1 MSIFDFIKKGPSAQT
16 GANSA
21 GSAVA
26 GAESAEILAN
36 LVLNTIDSGVVIVL
50 PTGVIEYINPAAVSL
65 LGGQMAQ
72 NFLGAKLEDI
82 LKLENGQGVA
92 IPAQNNLVFYAVNN
106 GQNYTTREYFL
117 VNLQGQKKPVAFKII
132 TAHSPKNERI
142 VTFYDI
148 TSELEAESE
157 QTEFISTA
165 SHEMRTPVAS
175 IEGYLG
181 LALNPKTATID
192 ERAKKYLE
200 EAHKSSQHL
209 GKLFRD
215 LLDVTKLDDKRIKA
229 HLLPI
234 EVTSTVRSIAEG
246 QIPKM
251 SEKNIHF
258 TFGSSSSANIN
269 GGRVIN
275 QEVFAAVDVDF
286 LREIINNL
294 IENAI
299 KYTNNGGGIWV
310 NVRGDGDRVLINVT
324 DTGIGISP
332 EDSKHV
338 FQKFYR
344 ADNSETR
351 TIGGT
356 GLGLY
361 IVKERVEAMS
371 GSTWVESTFGEG
383 STFYVAFPR
392 LTYEEYLRRKQIEAN
407 TQAMTPQNSATST
420 PAVSA
425 SNENQ
430 IPANE
435 NQNPAPMQYST
446 ETTTPGQVAA
456 PAVAPAAAPVS
467 TTTNTPIQTEAP
479 MQAPT
484 ETTIPTQEPA
494 TTPTMMNAPIQ
505 TPAPAQTPTVS
516 TAPVQA
522 PAPAPTEPVMPAPT
536 EPTASSA
543 PAAPTE
549 TATSSTPVAP
559 MTPATPVM
567 PATSTTQSNPFL
579 QNSTTPTQNTPAS
592 PTTPNTQN
600 IPTAPIN
607 PAPTPA
613 ATANPVS
620 APITPANP
628 APTPATPTNLTM
640 PTPPITPTNPNILNK

>member
-1 MSIFDFIKKGPSAQT
+1 MSIFDFIKKGPGAQT
-16 GANSA
+16 SVNST
-21 GSAVA
+21 GGAVA

-36 LVLNTIDSGVVIVL
+36 LVLNTIDSGVIIVL

-117 VNLQGQKKPVAFKII
+117 INLQGQKKPVAFKII

-229 HLLPI
+229 HLTPI

-258 TFGSSSSANIN
+258 TFGSSSSANMN

-420 PAVSA
+420 PAVSTP
-425 SNENQ
+425 NENQ
-430 IPANE
+430 T
-435 NQNPAPMQYST
+435 PAPIQFPT
-446 ETTTPGQVAA
+446 ETTTPTPVAA
-456 PAVAPAAAPVS
+456 PV
-467 TTTNTPIQTEAP
+467 
-479 MQAPT
+479 
-484 ETTIPTQEPA
+484 
-494 TTPTMMNAPIQ
+494 Q
-505 TPAPAQTPTVS
+505 TPAPAPSEAITPAQAEVSTPTIANTPVQTQAPMQRPTTS
-516 TAPVQA
+516 TMPVQTSAPAPTPTASATPVQA
-522 PAPAPTEPVMPAPT
+522 TAPAPTES
-536 EPTASSA
+536 TASSA
-543 PAAPTE
+543 PAAP
-549 TATSSTPVAP
+549 
-559 MTPATPVM
+559 MTPAAPVM
-567 PATSTTQSNPFL
+567 STIQSNSFL
-579 QNSTTPTQNTPAS
+579 QNSATPAQNTPAS

-600 IPTAPIN
+600 ILTAPIN

-628 APTPATPTNLTM
+628 APTPAAPTNLTM

>member
-1 MSIFDFIKKGPSAQT
+1 MSIFDFIKKGPSAQA

-21 GSAVA
+21 GGAVA
-26 GAESAEILAN
+26 GAESTEILAN
-36 LVLNTIDSGVVIVL
+36 LVLNTIDSGVIIVL

-82 LKLENGQGVA
+82 LKLENGQGVS

-106 GQNYTTREYFL
+106 GQNYATREYFL

-258 TFGSSSSANIN
+258 TFGSSSSANMN

-407 TQAMTPQNSATST
+407 TQAMTPQNSVASN

-425 SNENQ
+425 SSENQ
-430 IPANE
+430 T
-435 NQNPAPMQYST
+435 PAPMQFPT
-446 ETTTPGQVAA
+446 ETTTPGQV
-456 PAVAPAAAPVS
+456 VAPVS
-467 TTTNTPIQTEAP
+467 TTMNTPIQTEAP
-479 MQAPT
+479 VQAPT
-484 ETTIPTQEPA
+484 VSTIPTQEPA
-494 TTPTMMNAPIQ
+494 PVTTEA
-505 TPAPAQTPTVS
+505 
-516 TAPVQA
+516 TAPSV
-522 PAPAPTEPVMPAPT
+522 PVAPTEPAALSAPT
-536 EPTASSA
+536 
-543 PAAPTE
+543 
-549 TATSSTPVAP
+549 AP
-559 MTPATPVM
+559 MAPATPVM

-592 PTTPNTQN
+592 STAPNTQN

-607 PAPTPA
+607 PVPTS
-613 ATANPVS
+613 ATPVNPVS
-620 APITPANP
+620 TPITPANP
-628 APTPATPTNLTM
+628 AQTPAAPISPSM

>member
-1 MSIFDFIKKGPSAQT
+1 MSIFDFIKKGPSAQA

-21 GSAVA
+21 GGAVA

-36 LVLNTIDSGVVIVL
+36 LVLNTIDSGVIIVL

-117 VNLQGQKKPVAFKII
+117 VNLQGQKKPVAFKVI

-229 HLLPI
+229 HLTPI

-258 TFGSSSSANIN
+258 TFGSSSSANMN

-407 TQAMTPQNSATST
+407 TQAMTPQNSVASN

-430 IPANE
+430 P
-435 NQNPAPMQYST
+435 PAPMQFST
-446 ETTTPGQVAA
+446 EVTTPISAA
-456 PAVAPAAAPVS
+456 TPVS
-467 TTTNTPIQTEAP
+467 TTMNTPIQTKTP
-479 MQAPT
+479 MQAQT
-484 ETTIPTQEPA
+484 ASTTSI
-494 TTPTMMNAPIQ
+494 
-505 TPAPAQTPTVS
+505 
-516 TAPVQA
+516 QA
-522 PAPAPTEPVMPAPT
+522 PAPATAEPAASATPTVQTEPAAPSAPTAPITPAAPVMPA
-536 EPTASSA
+536 
-543 PAAPTE
+543 
-549 TATSSTPVAP
+549 
-559 MTPATPVM
+559 M
-567 PATSTTQSNPFL
+567 QFNPFL
-579 QNSTTPTQNTPAS
+579 QNSATPTQNAPAS
-592 PTTPNTQN
+592 PTVPNTQS

-607 PAPTPA
+607 PDSTPA
-613 ATANPVS
+613 ATVNPVS
-620 APITPANP
+620 TPITPVNP
-628 APTPATPTNLTM
+628 APTQAAPINPSM

>member
-1 MSIFDFIKKGPSAQT
+1 MSIFDFIKKGPGAQA

-21 GSAVA
+21 GGAVA

-36 LVLNTIDSGVVIVL
+36 LVLNTIDSGVIIVL
-50 PTGVIEYINPAAVSL
+50 STGVIEYINPAAVSL
-65 LGGQMAQ
+65 LGGQMSQ

-258 TFGSSSSANIN
+258 TFGSSSSANMN

-407 TQAMTPQNSATST
+407 TQAMTPQNSVASNS
-420 PAVSA
+420 AVSA

-430 IPANE
+430 TPAS
-435 NQNPAPMQYST
+435 MQFPT
-446 ETTTPGQVAA
+446 ETTTPI
-456 PAVAPAAAPVS
+456 PAAAPVS
-467 TTTNTPIQTEAP
+467 TTMNTPIQTETP
-479 MQAPT
+479 MQAQT
-484 ETTIPTQEPA
+484 ASA
-494 TTPTMMNAPIQ
+494 TSVQAAA
-505 TPAPAQTPTVS
+505 PAPAQSS
-516 TAPVQA
+516 TTSSSPIQAAAPAPAQSSTTSSSPIQA
-522 PAPAPTEPVMPAPT
+522 PAPAPTESTASSTPAAPT
-536 EPTASSA
+536 EPTTSSA
-543 PAAPTE
+543 
-549 TATSSTPVAP
+549 PVAP
-559 MTPATPVM
+559 MTPASPVM
-567 PATSTTQSNPFL
+567 STIQSNPFL
-579 QNSTTPTQNTPAS
+579 QNSATPAQNTPAS

-607 PAPTPA
+607 PVPTS
-613 ATANPVS
+613 ATPVNPVS
-620 APITPANP
+620 TPITPANP
-628 APTPATPTNLTM
+628 AQTPAAPISPSM

>member
-1 MSIFDFIKKGPSAQT
+1 
-16 GANSA
+16 
-21 GSAVA
+21 
-26 GAESAEILAN
+26 
-36 LVLNTIDSGVVIVL
+36 
-50 PTGVIEYINPAAVSL
+50 
-65 LGGQMAQ
+65 
-72 NFLGAKLEDI
+72 
-82 LKLENGQGVA
+82 
-92 IPAQNNLVFYAVNN
+92 
-106 GQNYTTREYFL
+106 
-117 VNLQGQKKPVAFKII
+117 
-132 TAHSPKNERI
+132 
-142 VTFYDI
+142 
-148 TSELEAESE
+148 
-157 QTEFISTA
+157 
-165 SHEMRTPVAS
+165 MRTPVAS

-200 EAHKSSQHL
+200 EAKKSSQHL

-229 HLLPI
+229 HLTPI

-258 TFGSSSSANIN
+258 TFGSSSSANMN

-392 LTYEEYLRRKQIEAN
+392 LTYEEYLRRKQIETN
-407 TQAMTPQNSATST
+407 TQAMTPQNSA
-420 PAVSA
+420 A
-425 SNENQ
+425 SVPKDSSPNENQ
-430 IPANE
+430 TPANE
-435 NQNPAPMQYST
+435 NQNPASMQFPT
-446 ETTTPGQVAA
+446 ETTTPV
-456 PAVAPAAAPVS
+456 PAAASV
-467 TTTNTPIQTEAP
+467 
-479 MQAPT
+479 
-484 ETTIPTQEPA
+484 
-494 TTPTMMNAPIQ
+494 Q
-505 TPAPAQTPTVS
+505 TPAPAPSLVRTKLRHQCSFQLRRPR
-516 TAPVQA
+516 
-522 PAPAPTEPVMPAPT
+522 
-536 EPTASSA
+536 
-543 PAAPTE
+543 
-549 TATSSTPVAP
+549 
-559 MTPATPVM
+559 
-567 PATSTTQSNPFL
+567 QS
-579 QNSTTPTQNTPAS
+579 QQ
-592 PTTPNTQN
+592 QRQYRQQ
-600 IPTAPIN
+600 
-607 PAPTPA
+607 
-613 ATANPVS
+613 
-620 APITPANP
+620 
-628 APTPATPTNLTM
+628 
-640 PTPPITPTNPNILNK
+640 

>member
-1 MSIFDFIKKGPSAQT
+1 MSIFDFIKKGPGAQT
-16 GANSA
+16 GINSA
-21 GSAVA
+21 GGAVA

-36 LVLNTIDSGVVIVL
+36 LVLNTIDSGVIIVL
-50 PTGVIEYINPAAVSL
+50 STGVIEYINPAAVSL
-65 LGGQMAQ
+65 LGGQMSQ

-229 HLLPI
+229 HLTPI

-258 TFGSSSSANIN
+258 TFGSSSSANMN

-383 STFYVAFPR
+383 STFYVVFPR

-407 TQAMTPQNSATST
+407 TQAMTPQNSAASTSAVST
-420 PAVSA
+420 P
-425 SNENQ
+425 NENQ
-430 IPANE
+430 T
-435 NQNPAPMQYST
+435 PAPMQFPT
-446 ETTTPGQVAA
+446 EMNTP
-456 PAVAPAAAPVS
+456 APAAVPV
-467 TTTNTPIQTEAP
+467 
-479 MQAPT
+479 
-484 ETTIPTQEPA
+484 
-494 TTPTMMNAPIQ
+494 Q
-505 TPAPAQTPTVS
+505 TPAPAPSEAITPAQAEVSTPTIANTPVQTQAPMQRPEASATPIQTPV
-516 TAPVQA
+516 
-522 PAPAPTEPVMPAPT
+522 PAPT
-536 EPTASSA
+536 EPTASSTPVDPMT
-543 PAAPTE
+543 PAAPVMSANPVISNVSTIP
-549 TATSSTPVAP
+549 STPTTQTTSP
-559 MTPATPVM
+559 TPATPVTPTTSPT
-567 PATSTTQSNPFL
+567 PATPAAPVMQTNPFL
-579 QNSTTPTQNTPAS
+579 QNTTPTSQNTPA
-592 PTTPNTQN
+592 TPNN
-600 IPTAPIN
+600 
-607 PAPTPA
+607 
-613 ATANPVS
+613 AN
-620 APITPANP
+620 
-628 APTPATPTNLTM
+628 M

>member
-16 GANSA
+16 GINSA
-21 GSAVA
+21 GGVVA

-36 LVLNTIDSGVVIVL
+36 LVLNTIDSGVIIVL

-132 TAHSPKNERI
+132 TAHSPKNERV

-229 HLLPI
+229 HLTPI

-258 TFGSSSSANIN
+258 TFGSSSSANMN

-407 TQAMTPQNSATST
+407 TQAMTPQNSASSV
-420 PAVSA
+420 PKDS
-425 SNENQ
+425 SPNENQ
-430 IPANE
+430 TPANK

-446 ETTTPGQVAA
+446 ETTAPTPV
-456 PAVAPAAAPVS
+456 AAPVS
-467 TTTNTPIQTEAP
+467 TTMNTPVQTEAP
-479 MQAPT
+479 MQAQT
-484 ETTIPTQEPA
+484 A
-494 TTPTMMNAPIQ
+494 SAMPI
-505 TPAPAQTPTVS
+505 
-516 TAPVQA
+516 QA
-522 PAPAPTEPVMPAPT
+522 PAPVTTEATAPSVPVAPTEPAALSAPT
-536 EPTASSA
+536 
-543 PAAPTE
+543 
-549 TATSSTPVAP
+549 AP
-559 MTPATPVM
+559 MAPATPVM

-592 PTTPNTQN
+592 STAPNTQN

-607 PAPTPA
+607 PVPTS
-613 ATANPVS
+613 ATPVNPVS
-620 APITPANP
+620 TPITPANP
-628 APTPATPTNLTM
+628 AQTPAAPISPSM

>member
-21 GSAVA
+21 GGAVA

-36 LVLNTIDSGVVIVL
+36 LVLNTIDSGVIIVL
-50 PTGVIEYINPAAVSL
+50 STGVIEYINPAAVSL

-82 LKLENGQGVA
+82 LKLENGQGVV

-229 HLLPI
+229 HLTPI

-258 TFGSSSSANIN
+258 TFGSSSSANMN

-275 QEVFAAVDVDF
+275 QEVFAAIDVDF

-407 TQAMTPQNSATST
+407 TQAMTPQNSVASN

-425 SNENQ
+425 SSENQ
-430 IPANE
+430 TSVP
-435 NQNPAPMQYST
+435 T
-446 ETTTPGQVAA
+446 DF
-456 PAVAPAAAPVS
+456 AVQTQPQTMPTAAPV
-467 TTTNTPIQTEAP
+467 
-479 MQAPT
+479 
-484 ETTIPTQEPA
+484 
-494 TTPTMMNAPIQ
+494 Q
-505 TPAPAQTPTVS
+505 TPAPAPSEAITPAQAEVPTPIIANTPVQTQAPMQPPEASATPIQTPTAS
-516 TAPVQA
+516 ATPTQT
-522 PAPAPTEPVMPAPT
+522 PAPAPTAPAT
-536 EPTASSA
+536 SSA
-543 PAAPTE
+543 P
-549 TATSSTPVAP
+549 VAP
-559 MTPATPVM
+559 ITPATSAM
-567 PATSTTQSNPFL
+567 QSNPFL
-579 QNSTTPTQNTPAS
+579 QNSATPAQNTPTIPA
-592 PTTPNTQN
+592 TPNTQAM
-600 IPTAPIN
+600 PTAPAN
-607 PAPTPA
+607 PAPNQA
-613 ATANPVS
+613 ATINPVS
-620 APITPANP
+620 TPITPANP
-628 APTPATPTNLTM
+628 TLTSASPINQAM

>member
-1 MSIFDFIKKGPSAQT
+1 MSIFDFIKKGPAAQT

-21 GSAVA
+21 GGAVA

-36 LVLNTIDSGVVIVL
+36 LVLNTIDSGVIIVL

-65 LGGQMAQ
+65 LGGQVAQ

-106 GQNYTTREYFL
+106 GQNYTTRGYFL

-157 QTEFISTA
+157 QAEFISTA

-200 EAHKSSQHL
+200 EAKKSSQHL

-229 HLLPI
+229 HLTPI

-251 SEKNIHF
+251 SEKDIHF
-258 TFGSSSSANIN
+258 TFGSSSSANMN

-407 TQAMTPQNSATST
+407 TQAMTPQNTVASVPNNST
-420 PAVSA
+420 P
-425 SNENQ
+425 NENQ
-430 IPANE
+430 A
-435 NQNPAPMQYST
+435 PAPMQFPT
-446 ETTTPGQVAA
+446 NTTTPSQV
-456 PAVAPAAAPVS
+456 AAPVS
-467 TTTNTPIQTEAP
+467 TTMNMPVQAEAP

-484 ETTIPTQEPA
+484 VS
-494 TTPTMMNAPIQ
+494 TTPIQ
-505 TPAPAQTPTVS
+505 ASAPAPAQTPTVS
-516 TAPVQA
+516 ATPTQM
-522 PAPAPTEPVMPAPT
+522 PAPTPTESVISAPT
-536 EPTASSA
+536 EPTALSTPMVPATPVAPVMPSA
-543 PAAPTE
+543 PAAQTN
-549 TATSSTPVAP
+549 PV
-559 MTPATPVM
+559 
-567 PATSTTQSNPFL
+567 L
-579 QNSTTPTQNTPAS
+579 QNSATSAQNTPIIPTAPNVQAMPTTPANSAPTQATPANPVLTPAS
-592 PTTPNTQN
+592 P
-600 IPTAPIN
+600 IN
-607 PAPTPA
+607 R
-613 ATANPVS
+613 
-620 APITPANP
+620 
-628 APTPATPTNLTM
+628 TM

>member
-258 TFGSSSSANIN
+258 TFGSSSSANMN

-420 PAVSA
+420 PAVSTP
-425 SNENQ
+425 NENQ
-430 IPANE
+430 T
-435 NQNPAPMQYST
+435 PAPIQFPT
-446 ETTTPGQVAA
+446 ETTAPTPVAT
-456 PAVAPAAAPVS
+456 PVS
-467 TTTNTPIQTEAP
+467 TTTNTPIQTEASMQTP
-479 MQAPT
+479 TASTAPVQAPA
-484 ETTIPTQEPA
+484 Q
-494 TTPTMMNAPIQ
+494 TPTMTNAPIQ
-505 TPAPAQTPTVS
+505 TPAPAQTPTAS
-516 TAPVQA
+516 TMPVQT
-522 PAPAPTEPVMPAPT
+522 PAPAPT
-536 EPTASSA
+536 EPTASST
-543 PAAPTE
+543 PAAPI
-549 TATSSTPVAP
+549 
-559 MTPATPVM
+559 TPAASAM
-567 PATSTTQSNPFL
+567 QSNPFL
-579 QNSTTPTQNTPAS
+579 QNSATPAQNTPAS
-592 PTTPNTQN
+592 STIPNAQS

-607 PAPTPA
+607 PNPTPA
-613 ATANPVS
+613 ATVNPVS
-620 APITPANP
+620 TPITPANP
-628 APTPATPTNLTM
+628 TPTPATPINPTM

>member
-1 MSIFDFIKKGPSAQT
+1 MSIFDFIKKGPDAQAGVNNT
-16 GANSA
+16 G
-21 GSAVA
+21 GAVS

-36 LVLNTIDSGVVIVL
+36 LVLNTTDSGVIIVL

-106 GQNYTTREYFL
+106 GQNYTTRGYFL
-117 VNLQGQKKPVAFKII
+117 VNLQGQKKPVAFKVI
-132 TAHSPKNERI
+132 TAHTPKNERI

-200 EAHKSSQHL
+200 EAKKSSQHL

-229 HLLPI
+229 HLTPI

-251 SEKNIHF
+251 SEKDIHF
-258 TFGSSSSANIN
+258 TFGSSSSANMN

-407 TQAMTPQNSATST
+407 TQAMTPQNS
-420 PAVSA
+420 VA
-425 SNENQ
+425 SVPNDSSPNKNQ
-430 IPANE
+430 TPANE
-435 NQNPAPMQYST
+435 NQNPASMQFPT
-446 ETTTPGQVAA
+446 ETTTPTPV
-456 PAVAPAAAPVS
+456 AAPVS
-467 TTTNTPIQTEAP
+467 ATMNTPMQTEAP

-484 ETTIPTQEPA
+484 A
-494 TTPTMMNAPIQ
+494 STTPT
-505 TPAPAQTPTVS
+505 
-516 TAPVQA
+516 QA
-522 PAPAPTEPVMPAPT
+522 PAPAPSATNAPT
-536 EPTASSA
+536 APATQANPVVQANPFIQNPVSPAQTVTASAQNPVTPTQGVTS
-543 PAAPTE
+543 PAHDMASP
-549 TATSSTPVAP
+549 AQN
-559 MTPATPVM
+559 TPATP
-567 PATSTTQSNPFL
+567 
-579 QNSTTPTQNTPAS
+579 
-592 PTTPNTQN
+592 
-600 IPTAPIN
+600 IN
-607 PAPTPA
+607 PS
-613 ATANPVS
+613 PVS
-620 APITPANP
+620 APTINSA
-628 APTPATPTNLTM
+628 M

>member
-16 GANSA
+16 GTNST
-21 GSAVA
+21 GGAVA

-36 LVLNTIDSGVVIVL
+36 LVLNTIDSGVIIVL

-82 LKLENGQGVA
+82 LKLENGQGVV

-229 HLLPI
+229 HLTPI

-258 TFGSSSSANIN
+258 TFGSSSSANMN

-407 TQAMTPQNSATST
+407 TQAMTPQNSVASAPSNST
-420 PAVSA
+420 PSVSEP
-425 SNENQ
+425 SENQ
-430 IPANE
+430 A
-435 NQNPAPMQYST
+435 PAPMQFST
-446 ETTTPGQVAA
+446 ETTTPI
-456 PAVAPAAAPVS
+456 PAVAPVS
-467 TTTNTPIQTEAP
+467 TTMNTPIQTEAP
-479 MQAPT
+479 VQAPT
-484 ETTIPTQEPA
+484 VSTIPTQEPA
-494 TTPTMMNAPIQ
+494 TTPTMTNAPIQ

-516 TAPVQA
+516 TALVQT
-522 PAPAPTEPVMPAPT
+522 PAPAINLETA
-536 EPTASSA
+536 ASSA

-559 MTPATPVM
+559 MTPAAPIM
-567 PATSTTQSNPFL
+567 STIQSNSFL
-579 QNSTTPTQNTPAS
+579 QNSATPAQNTPAS

-628 APTPATPTNLTM
+628 APTPAAPTNLTM

>member
-16 GANSA
+16 GTNST
-21 GSAVA
+21 GGAVA

-36 LVLNTIDSGVVIVL
+36 LVLNTIDSGVIIVL

-82 LKLENGQGVA
+82 LKLENGQGVV

-229 HLLPI
+229 YLTPI

-251 SEKNIHF
+251 SEKDIHF
-258 TFGSSSSANIN
+258 TFGSSSSANMN

-392 LTYEEYLRRKQIEAN
+392 LTYEEYLRRKQIEVN
-407 TQAMTPQNSATST
+407 TQAMTPQNTTDST
-420 PAVSA
+420 PNTSNPGI
-425 SNENQ
+425 SEPNENQ
-430 IPANE
+430 T
-435 NQNPAPMQYST
+435 PAPMQFST
-446 ETTTPGQVAA
+446 ETTTPNQV
-456 PAVAPAAAPVS
+456 AAPVS
-467 TTTNTPIQTEAP
+467 TTMNMPVQAEAP

-484 ETTIPTQEPA
+484 VSAMPTQA
-494 TTPTMMNAPIQ
+494 
-505 TPAPAQTPTVS
+505 PAPTQTPTVS
-516 TAPVQA
+516 ATPTQM
-522 PAPAPTEPVMPAPT
+522 PAPTPTESTISAPT
-536 EPTASSA
+536 EPTASSTPAAPMA
-543 PAAPTE
+543 PAAP
-549 TATSSTPVAP
+549 VI
-559 MTPATPVM
+559 
-567 PATSTTQSNPFL
+567 QSNPFL
-579 QNSTTPTQNTPAS
+579 QNSATPAQNTPAS
-592 PTTPNTQN
+592 PTTPNAQSVAT
-600 IPTAPIN
+600 TLAN
-607 PAPTPA
+607 PAPTQA
-613 ATANPVS
+613 ATINPVS
-620 APITPANP
+620 NPITPANP
-628 APTPATPTNLTM
+628 NPTSATPINPAM
-640 PTPPITPTNPNILNK
+640 PNPPIMPTNPNILNK

>member
-1 MSIFDFIKKGPSAQT
+1 MSIFDFIKKGPGAQT

-21 GSAVA
+21 GGAVA

-36 LVLNTIDSGVVIVL
+36 LVLNTIDSGVIIVL

-65 LGGQMAQ
+65 LGGQVAQ

-200 EAHKSSQHL
+200 EAKKSSQHL

-229 HLLPI
+229 HLTPI
-234 EVTSTVRSIAEG
+234 EITSTVRSIAEG

-258 TFGSSSSANIN
+258 TFGSSSSANMN

-407 TQAMTPQNSATST
+407 TQAMTPQNTVA
-420 PAVSA
+420 SA
-425 SNENQ
+425 SSVSIPNENQ
-430 IPANE
+430 A
-435 NQNPAPMQYST
+435 PAPMQFST
-446 ETTTPGQVAA
+446 ETTTPNQV
-456 PAVAPAAAPVS
+456 AAAPVS
-467 TTTNTPIQTEAP
+467 TTMNMPVQAEAP

-484 ETTIPTQEPA
+484 VSTTPVQTPTPAPIEPTALSTPAVPA
-494 TTPTMMNAPIQ
+494 TPVAPVM
-505 TPAPAQTPTVS
+505 PSAPAQTPTAS
-516 TAPVQA
+516 SAPTQA
-522 PAPAPTEPVMPAPT
+522 PAPAPSATNAPT
-536 EPTASSA
+536 APATQANPVVQANPFIQNPVSPAQTVTASAQNPVTPTQGVTS
-543 PAAPTE
+543 PAHDMASP
-549 TATSSTPVAP
+549 AQN
-559 MTPATPVM
+559 TPATP
-567 PATSTTQSNPFL
+567 
-579 QNSTTPTQNTPAS
+579 
-592 PTTPNTQN
+592 
-600 IPTAPIN
+600 IN
-607 PAPTPA
+607 PS
-613 ATANPVS
+613 PVS
-620 APITPANP
+620 APTINSA
-628 APTPATPTNLTM
+628 M

>member
-16 GANSA
+16 GINSA
-21 GSAVA
+21 GGAVA

-36 LVLNTIDSGVVIVL
+36 LVLNTIDSGVIIVL
-50 PTGVIEYINPAAVSL
+50 STGVIEYINPAAVSL

-117 VNLQGQKKPVAFKII
+117 VNLQGQKKPVAFKVI

-229 HLLPI
+229 HLTPI

-258 TFGSSSSANIN
+258 TFGSSSSANMN

-407 TQAMTPQNSATST
+407 TQAMTPQNSVASAPSNST
-420 PAVSA
+420 PSVSEP
-425 SNENQ
+425 SENQ
-430 IPANE
+430 A
-435 NQNPAPMQYST
+435 PAPMQFST
-446 ETTTPGQVAA
+446 ETTTPI
-456 PAVAPAAAPVS
+456 PAVAPVS
-467 TTTNTPIQTEAP
+467 TTMNTPIQTEAP
-479 MQAPT
+479 VQAPT
-484 ETTIPTQEPA
+484 VSA
-494 TTPTMMNAPIQ
+494 TSVQAAA
-505 TPAPAQTPTVS
+505 PAPAQSS
-516 TAPVQA
+516 TTSSSPIQA
-522 PAPAPTEPVMPAPT
+522 PAPAPTES
-536 EPTASSA
+536 TASST

-559 MTPATPVM
+559 MTPAAPIM
-567 PATSTTQSNPFL
+567 STIQSNSFL
-579 QNSTTPTQNTPAS
+579 QNSATPAQNTPAS

-628 APTPATPTNLTM
+628 APTPAAPTNLTM

>member
-1 MSIFDFIKKGPSAQT
+1 M

-21 GSAVA
+21 GGAVA

-36 LVLNTIDSGVVIVL
+36 LVLNTIDSGVIIVL

-65 LGGQMAQ
+65 LGGQIAQ

-117 VNLQGQKKPVAFKII
+117 VNLQGQKKPVAFKVI

-258 TFGSSSSANIN
+258 TFGSSSSANMN

-275 QEVFAAVDVDF
+275 QEVFAAIDVDF

-407 TQAMTPQNSATST
+407 TQAMTPQNSVAST
-420 PAVSA
+420 PNISTPSVSEP
-425 SNENQ
+425 SENQ
-430 IPANE
+430 A
-435 NQNPAPMQYST
+435 PAPMQFPT
-446 ETTTPGQVAA
+446 ETTTPA
-456 PAVAPAAAPVS
+456 PAVAPVS
-467 TTTNTPIQTEAP
+467 TTMNTPIQTEAP
-479 MQAPT
+479 VQAPT
-484 ETTIPTQEPA
+484 VSTIPTQEPA
-494 TTPTMMNAPIQ
+494 TTPTMTNAPIQ

-516 TAPVQA
+516 TALVQT
-522 PAPAPTEPVMPAPT
+522 PAPAQTPTVSTAPVQTPAPAPT

-543 PAAPTE
+543 P
-549 TATSSTPVAP
+549 VAP
-559 MTPATPVM
+559 MTPASPVM
-567 PATSTTQSNPFL
+567 STIQSNPFL
-579 QNSTTPTQNTPAS
+579 QNSATPAQNTPAS

-628 APTPATPTNLTM
+628 APTPAAPTNLTM
-640 PTPPITPTNPNILNK
+640 PNPPITPTNPNILNK

>member
-1 MSIFDFIKKGPSAQT
+1 MSIFDFIKKGPGAQA
-16 GANSA
+16 GVNSA
-21 GSAVA
+21 GGAVS

-36 LVLNTIDSGVVIVL
+36 LVLNTTDSGVIIVL

-106 GQNYTTREYFL
+106 GQNYTTRGYFL

-157 QTEFISTA
+157 QAEFISTA

-200 EAHKSSQHL
+200 EAKKSSQHL

-229 HLLPI
+229 HLTPI

-251 SEKNIHF
+251 SEKDIHF
-258 TFGSSSSANIN
+258 TFGSSSSANMN

-407 TQAMTPQNSATST
+407 TQAMTPQNTVAST
-420 PAVSA
+420 PNISTPSVSEP
-425 SNENQ
+425 SENQ
-430 IPANE
+430 A
-435 NQNPAPMQYST
+435 PAPMQSPT
-446 ETTTPGQVAA
+446 EMTTPI
-456 PAVAPAAAPVS
+456 PAVAPVS
-467 TTTNTPIQTEAP
+467 TTMNMPVQAEAP

-484 ETTIPTQEPA
+484 VSATPTQA
-494 TTPTMMNAPIQ
+494 
-505 TPAPAQTPTVS
+505 PAPTQTPTVS
-516 TAPVQA
+516 ATPTQM
-522 PAPAPTEPVMPAPT
+522 PAPTPTESTISAPT
-536 EPTASSA
+536 EPTASSTPAAPMA
-543 PAAPTE
+543 PAAPVVS
-549 TATSSTPVAP
+549 A
-559 MTPATPVM
+559 M
-567 PATSTTQSNPFL
+567 PTTQTNPFL
-579 QNSTTPTQNTPAS
+579 QNSATPAQNTPAS
-592 PTTPNTQN
+592 PTTPNAQSVAT
-600 IPTAPIN
+600 TLAN
-607 PAPTPA
+607 PAPTQA
-613 ATANPVS
+613 ATVNPVS
-620 APITPANP
+620 NPITPANP
-628 APTPATPTNLTM
+628 NPTSATPINPAM

>member
-1 MSIFDFIKKGPSAQT
+1 MSIFDFIKKGPSAQA

-21 GSAVA
+21 GGAVA

-36 LVLNTIDSGVVIVL
+36 LVLNTIDSGVIIVL

-117 VNLQGQKKPVAFKII
+117 VNLQGQKKPVAFKVI

-229 HLLPI
+229 HLTPI

-258 TFGSSSSANIN
+258 TFGSSSSANMN

-361 IVKERVEAMS
+361 IVKERAEAMS

-407 TQAMTPQNSATST
+407 TQAMTPQNSTASTSAVST
-420 PAVSA
+420 P
-425 SNENQ
+425 NENQ
-430 IPANE
+430 TPT
-435 NQNPAPMQYST
+435 PMQFPT
-446 ETTTPGQVAA
+446 EMTTPSQAA
-456 PAVAPAAAPVS
+456 VPVS
-467 TTTNTPIQTEAP
+467 TTMNTPVQTEAP
-479 MQAPT
+479 MQAQT
-484 ETTIPTQEPA
+484 A
-494 TTPTMMNAPIQ
+494 SAMPIQ
-505 TPAPAQTPTVS
+505 VPAPVTTEA
-516 TAPVQA
+516 TAPSV
-522 PAPAPTEPVMPAPT
+522 PVAPTEPAALSAPT
-536 EPTASSA
+536 
-543 PAAPTE
+543 
-549 TATSSTPVAP
+549 AP
-559 MTPATPVM
+559 MAPATPVM

-592 PTTPNTQN
+592 STAPNTQN

-607 PAPTPA
+607 PVPTS
-613 ATANPVS
+613 ATPVNPVS
-620 APITPANP
+620 TPITPANP
-628 APTPATPTNLTM
+628 APTPAAPISPSM

>member
-1 MSIFDFIKKGPSAQT
+1 MSIFDFIKKGPGAQA
-16 GANSA
+16 GVNSA
-21 GSAVA
+21 GGAVA
-26 GAESAEILAN
+26 GAEGAEILAN
-36 LVLNTIDSGVVIVL
+36 LVLNTTDSGVIIVL

-106 GQNYTTREYFL
+106 GQNYTTRGYFL
-117 VNLQGQKKPVAFKII
+117 VNLQGQKKPVAFKVI

-157 QTEFISTA
+157 QAEFISTA

-200 EAHKSSQHL
+200 EAKKSSQHL

-229 HLLPI
+229 HLTPI

-251 SEKNIHF
+251 SEKDIHF
-258 TFGSSSSANIN
+258 TFGSSSSANMN

-407 TQAMTPQNSATST
+407 TQAMTPQNSVAST
-420 PAVSA
+420 PNISTPSVSEP
-425 SNENQ
+425 SKNQ
-430 IPANE
+430 A
-435 NQNPAPMQYST
+435 PAPMQSPT
-446 ETTTPGQVAA
+446 EMTTPI
-456 PAVAPAAAPVS
+456 PAVAPVS
-467 TTTNTPIQTEAP
+467 TTMNMPVQAEAP

-484 ETTIPTQEPA
+484 VSATPTQAPA
-494 TTPTMMNAPIQ
+494 PTQTPTVSATPTQMPAPTPTTANEPVQTQTPIQ
-505 TPAPAQTPTVS
+505 TPANTPT
-516 TAPVQA
+516 T
-522 PAPAPTEPVMPAPT
+522 PTT
-536 EPTASSA
+536 RT
-543 PAAPTE
+543 
-549 TATSSTPVAP
+549 
-559 MTPATPVM
+559 
-567 PATSTTQSNPFL
+567 NPFL
-579 QNSTTPTQNTPAS
+579 QNSATSAQNTPTIPA
-592 PTTPNTQN
+592 TPNTQAM
-600 IPTAPIN
+600 PTAPAN
-607 PAPTPA
+607 PAPA
-613 ATANPVS
+613 QA
-620 APITPANP
+620 TPANP
-628 APTPATPTNLTM
+628 ALTSSSPINQTM

>member
-1 MSIFDFIKKGPSAQT
+1 MSIFDFIKKRPSAQT

-21 GSAVA
+21 GGAVA

-36 LVLNTIDSGVVIVL
+36 LVLNTIDSGVIIVL

-229 HLLPI
+229 HLTPI

-258 TFGSSSSANIN
+258 TFGSSSSANMN

-275 QEVFAAVDVDF
+275 QEVFAAIDVDF

-407 TQAMTPQNSATST
+407 TQAMTPQNSAASTSAVST
-420 PAVSA
+420 P
-425 SNENQ
+425 NENQ
-430 IPANE
+430 T
-435 NQNPAPMQYST
+435 PAPMQFPT
-446 ETTTPGQVAA
+446 ETTTPV
-456 PAVAPAAAPVS
+456 PAAAPVS
-467 TTTNTPIQTEAP
+467 TTMNTPIQTETP
-479 MQAPT
+479 MQAQT
-484 ETTIPTQEPA
+484 VSTIPTQEPA
-494 TTPTMMNAPIQ
+494 TTPTMTNAPIQ

-516 TAPVQA
+516 TALVQT
-522 PAPAPTEPVMPAPT
+522 PAPAQTPTVSTAPVQTPAPAPT

-543 PAAPTE
+543 P
-549 TATSSTPVAP
+549 VAP
-559 MTPATPVM
+559 MTPASPVM
-567 PATSTTQSNPFL
+567 STIQSNPFL
-579 QNSTTPTQNTPAS
+579 QNSATPAQNTPAS

-628 APTPATPTNLTM
+628 APTPAAPTNLTM

>member
-1 MSIFDFIKKGPSAQT
+1 MSIFDFIKKGPATQT
-16 GANSA
+16 TASNTSG
-21 GSAVA
+21 AVA
-26 GAESAEILAN
+26 GAESTEILAN
-36 LVLNTIDSGVVIVL
+36 LVLNTIDSGVIIVL

-117 VNLQGQKKPVAFKII
+117 VNLQVQKKPVAFKII

-229 HLLPI
+229 HLTPI

-258 TFGSSSSANIN
+258 TFGSSSSANMN

-407 TQAMTPQNSATST
+407 TQAMTPQNSA
-420 PAVSA
+420 A
-425 SNENQ
+425 SVPKDSSPNENQ
-430 IPANE
+430 TPANE

-446 ETTTPGQVAA
+446 ETTAPTPVT
-456 PAVAPAAAPVS
+456 APVS
-467 TTTNTPIQTEAP
+467 TTMNTPVQTEAP
-479 MQAPT
+479 MQAQT
-484 ETTIPTQEPA
+484 A
-494 TTPTMMNAPIQ
+494 SAMPIQ
-505 TPAPAQTPTVS
+505 VPAPVTTEA
-516 TAPVQA
+516 TAPSV
-522 PAPAPTEPVMPAPT
+522 PVAPTEPAALST
-536 EPTASSA
+536 PTA
-543 PAAPTE
+543 
-549 TATSSTPVAP
+549 P
-559 MTPATPVM
+559 MAPATPVM

-592 PTTPNTQN
+592 STAPNTQN

-607 PAPTPA
+607 PVPTS
-613 ATANPVS
+613 ATPVNQVS
-620 APITPANP
+620 TPITPANP
-628 APTPATPTNLTM
+628 AQTPAAPINSAM

>member
-1 MSIFDFIKKGPSAQT
+1 MSIFDFIKKGPSVQT
-16 GANSA
+16 GTNST
-21 GSAVA
+21 GGAVA

-36 LVLNTIDSGVVIVL
+36 LVLNTIDSGVIIVL

-82 LKLENGQGVA
+82 LKLENGQGVV

-258 TFGSSSSANIN
+258 TFGSSSSANMN

-407 TQAMTPQNSATST
+407 TQAMTPQNSTASTSAVST
-420 PAVSA
+420 P
-425 SNENQ
+425 NENQ
-430 IPANE
+430 TPT
-435 NQNPAPMQYST
+435 PMQFPT
-446 ETTTPGQVAA
+446 ETTAPTPVAT
-456 PAVAPAAAPVS
+456 PVS
-467 TTTNTPIQTEAP
+467 TTTNTPIQTEAS
-479 MQAPT
+479 MQTPT
-484 ETTIPTQEPA
+484 ASTIPTQAPA
-494 TTPTMMNAPIQ
+494 QTPTMTNAPIQ
-505 TPAPAQTPTVS
+505 TPAPAQTPTAS

-522 PAPAPTEPVMPAPT
+522 PAPAPTESVIPAPT
-536 EPTASSA
+536 EPSVLSA
-543 PAAPTE
+543 
-549 TATSSTPVAP
+549 PVAP
-559 MTPATPVM
+559 TAPGAPVMSANPVISNVSTTPSTPATPT
-567 PATSTTQSNPFL
+567 TS
-579 QNSTTPTQNTPAS
+579 
-592 PTTPNTQN
+592 
-600 IPTAPIN
+600 
-607 PAPTPA
+607 
-613 ATANPVS
+613 
-620 APITPANP
+620 
-628 APTPATPTNLTM
+628 PTPATPTAPVMQTNPFLQNTTPTTQNTPATPINPTM

>member
-1 MSIFDFIKKGPSAQT
+1 MSIFDFIKKGPGAQA

-21 GSAVA
+21 GGAVA

-36 LVLNTIDSGVVIVL
+36 LVLNTIDSGVIIVL
-50 PTGVIEYINPAAVSL
+50 STGVIEYINPAAVSL
-65 LGGQMAQ
+65 LGGQMSQ

-106 GQNYTTREYFL
+106 GQNYTMREYFL

-142 VTFYDI
+142 VTFYDL

-229 HLLPI
+229 HLTPI

-251 SEKNIHF
+251 SEKDIHF
-258 TFGSSSSANIN
+258 TFGSSSSANMN

-407 TQAMTPQNSATST
+407 TQAMTPQNSVASN

-430 IPANE
+430 P
-435 NQNPAPMQYST
+435 PAPMQFST
-446 ETTTPGQVAA
+446 EVTTPISAA
-456 PAVAPAAAPVS
+456 TPVS
-467 TTTNTPIQTEAP
+467 TTMNTPIQTETP
-479 MQAPT
+479 MQAQT
-484 ETTIPTQEPA
+484 ASTTSI
-494 TTPTMMNAPIQ
+494 
-505 TPAPAQTPTVS
+505 
-516 TAPVQA
+516 QA
-522 PAPAPTEPVMPAPT
+522 PAPATAEPAASATPTVQTEPAAPSAPTAPITPAAPVMPA
-536 EPTASSA
+536 
-543 PAAPTE
+543 
-549 TATSSTPVAP
+549 
-559 MTPATPVM
+559 M
-567 PATSTTQSNPFL
+567 QFNPFL
-579 QNSTTPTQNTPAS
+579 QNSATPTQNAPAS
-592 PTTPNTQN
+592 PTVPNTQS

-607 PAPTPA
+607 PDSTPA
-613 ATANPVS
+613 ATVNPVS
-620 APITPANP
+620 TPITPVNP
-628 APTPATPTNLTM
+628 APTQAAPINPSM

>member
-1 MSIFDFIKKGPSAQT
+1 MSIFDFIKKGPGAQT
-16 GANSA
+16 GANST
-21 GSAVA
+21 GGAVA

-36 LVLNTIDSGVVIVL
+36 LVLNTIDSGVIIVL

-82 LKLENGQGVA
+82 LKLENGQGVV

-258 TFGSSSSANIN
+258 TFGSSSSANMN

-407 TQAMTPQNSATST
+407 TQAMTPQNSVASN

-425 SNENQ
+425 SSQNQ
-430 IPANE
+430 T
-435 NQNPAPMQYST
+435 PAPMQFST
-446 ETTTPGQVAA
+446 EVTTPISAA
-456 PAVAPAAAPVS
+456 TPVS

-484 ETTIPTQEPA
+484 VSTIPTQEPA
-494 TTPTMMNAPIQ
+494 TTPTMTNAPIQ

-516 TAPVQA
+516 TMPVQT
-522 PAPAPTEPVMPAPT
+522 PAPAPT
-536 EPTASSA
+536 EPTASST
-543 PAAPTE
+543 PAAPI
-549 TATSSTPVAP
+549 
-559 MTPATPVM
+559 TPAASAM
-567 PATSTTQSNPFL
+567 QSNPFL
-579 QNSTTPTQNTPAS
+579 QNSTTPAQNTPAS
-592 PTTPNTQN
+592 STIPNAQS

-607 PAPTPA
+607 PNPTPA
-613 ATANPVS
+613 ATVNPVS
-620 APITPANP
+620 TPITPANP
-628 APTPATPTNLTM
+628 TPTPATPINPTM

>member
-1 MSIFDFIKKGPSAQT
+1 MSIFDFIKKGPGAQT
-16 GANSA
+16 GANST
-21 GSAVA
+21 GGAVA

-36 LVLNTIDSGVVIVL
+36 LVLNTIDSGVIIVL
-50 PTGVIEYINPAAVSL
+50 STGVIEYINPAAVSL

-258 TFGSSSSANIN
+258 TFGSSSSANMN

-407 TQAMTPQNSATST
+407 TQAMTPQNSVAST

-430 IPANE
+430 P
-435 NQNPAPMQYST
+435 PTLMQFPT
-446 ETTTPGQVAA
+446 ETNTPT
-456 PAVAPAAAPVS
+456 PATAPVS
-467 TTTNTPIQTEAP
+467 TITNTPIQTEAP

-484 ETTIPTQEPA
+484 ASAMPIQPPTQ
-494 TTPTMMNAPIQ
+494 TPI
-505 TPAPAQTPTVS
+505 VS
-516 TAPVQA
+516 TTAIQA
-522 PAPAPTEPVMPAPT
+522 PAPATTEA
-536 EPTASSA
+536 TASFPPAAMMA
-543 PAAPTE
+543 PAA
-549 TATSSTPVAP
+549 
-559 MTPATPVM
+559 PVM

-592 PTTPNTQN
+592 STAPNTQN

-607 PAPTPA
+607 PVPTSVTPV
-613 ATANPVS
+613 NPVS
-620 APITPANP
+620 TPITPANP
-628 APTPATPTNLTM
+628 AQTPAAPISPSM

>member
-1 MSIFDFIKKGPSAQT
+1 MSIFDFIKKGPAAQT

-21 GSAVA
+21 GGAVA

-36 LVLNTIDSGVVIVL
+36 LVLNTIDSGVIIVL

-106 GQNYTTREYFL
+106 GQNYTTRGYFL

-215 LLDVTKLDDKRIKA
+215 LLDVTKLDDKRVKA
-229 HLLPI
+229 HLTPI

-258 TFGSSSSANIN
+258 TFGSSSSANMN

-407 TQAMTPQNSATST
+407 TQAMTPQNSVA
-420 PAVSA
+420 SA
-425 SNENQ
+425 PNDSSPNKNQ
-430 IPANE
+430 TPANE
-435 NQNPAPMQYST
+435 NQNPASMQFPT
-446 ETTTPGQVAA
+446 ETTTPTPV
-456 PAVAPAAAPVS
+456 AAPVS
-467 TTTNTPIQTEAP
+467 TTMNTPVQTEAP

-484 ETTIPTQEPA
+484 VSTTPIQASAPAPIEPTALSTPAVPA
-494 TTPTMMNAPIQ
+494 TPVAPVM
-505 TPAPAQTPTVS
+505 PSAPAQTPTAS
-516 TAPVQA
+516 SAPTQA
-522 PAPAPTEPVMPAPT
+522 PAPAPSATNAPT
-536 EPTASSA
+536 APATQANPVVQANPFIQNPVSPAQTVTASAQNPVTPTQGVTS
-543 PAAPTE
+543 PAHDMASP
-549 TATSSTPVAP
+549 AQN
-559 MTPATPVM
+559 TPATP
-567 PATSTTQSNPFL
+567 
-579 QNSTTPTQNTPAS
+579 
-592 PTTPNTQN
+592 
-600 IPTAPIN
+600 IN
-607 PAPTPA
+607 PS
-613 ATANPVS
+613 PVS
-620 APITPANP
+620 APTINSA
-628 APTPATPTNLTM
+628 M

>member
-1 MSIFDFIKKGPSAQT
+1 MSIFDFIKKGPGAQA
-16 GANSA
+16 GVNSA
-21 GSAVA
+21 GGAVA
-26 GAESAEILAN
+26 GTEGAEILAN
-36 LVLNTIDSGVVIVL
+36 LVLNTTDSGVIIVL

-92 IPAQNNLVFYAVNN
+92 IPAQNNLVFYAINN
-106 GQNYTTREYFL
+106 GQNYTTRGYFL
-117 VNLQGQKKPVAFKII
+117 VNLQGQKKPVAFKVI

-157 QTEFISTA
+157 QAEFISTA

-200 EAHKSSQHL
+200 EAKKSSQHL

-229 HLLPI
+229 HLTPI

-251 SEKNIHF
+251 SEKDIHF
-258 TFGSSSSANIN
+258 TFGSSSSANMN

-407 TQAMTPQNSATST
+407 TQAMTPQNTATS
-420 PAVSA
+420 ASDASA
-425 SNENQ
+425 PSE
-430 IPANE
+430 
-435 NQNPAPMQYST
+435 
-446 ETTTPGQVAA
+446 GQTAA
-456 PAVAPAAAPVS
+456 PIQFPAEATTSIPAAAPVS
-467 TTTNTPIQTEAP
+467 TTMNMPVQAEAP

-484 ETTIPTQEPA
+484 VS
-494 TTPTMMNAPIQ
+494 TTPIQ
-505 TPAPAQTPTVS
+505 ASAPAPAQTPTVS
-516 TAPVQA
+516 ATPTQM
-522 PAPAPTEPVMPAPT
+522 PAPTPTESVISAPT
-536 EPTASSA
+536 EPTALSTPMVPATPVAPVMPSA
-543 PAAPTE
+543 PAAQTN
-549 TATSSTPVAP
+549 PV
-559 MTPATPVM
+559 
-567 PATSTTQSNPFL
+567 L
-579 QNSTTPTQNTPAS
+579 QNSATSAQNTPIIPTAPNVQAMPTTPANSAPTQATPANPVLTPAS
-592 PTTPNTQN
+592 P
-600 IPTAPIN
+600 IN
-607 PAPTPA
+607 R
-613 ATANPVS
+613 
-620 APITPANP
+620 
-628 APTPATPTNLTM
+628 TM

>member
-1 MSIFDFIKKGPSAQT
+1 MSIFDFIKKGPGAQV

-21 GSAVA
+21 GGAVA

-36 LVLNTIDSGVVIVL
+36 LVLNTTDSGVIIVL

-106 GQNYTTREYFL
+106 GQNYTTRGYFL

-157 QTEFISTA
+157 QAEFISTA

-200 EAHKSSQHL
+200 EAKKSSQHL

-229 HLLPI
+229 HLTPI

-258 TFGSSSSANIN
+258 TFGSSSSANMN

-310 NVRGDGDRVLINVT
+310 NVRGDGDRVLNNVT

-392 LTYEEYLRRKQIEAN
+392 LTYEEYLRRKQIEVN
-407 TQAMTPQNSATST
+407 TQAMTPQNSVAST
-420 PAVSA
+420 PNISTPSVSEP
-425 SNENQ
+425 SENQ
-430 IPANE
+430 T
-435 NQNPAPMQYST
+435 PAPMQFPT
-446 ETTTPGQVAA
+446 ETTTPI
-456 PAVAPAAAPVS
+456 PAVAPVS
-467 TTTNTPIQTEAP
+467 TTMNMSIQTEAP

-484 ETTIPTQEPA
+484 
-494 TTPTMMNAPIQ
+494 
-505 TPAPAQTPTVS
+505 VS
-516 TAPVQA
+516 TTPVQA
-522 PAPAPTEPVMPAPT
+522 PAPAPT

-543 PAAPTE
+543 PAAPI
-549 TATSSTPVAP
+549 
-559 MTPATPVM
+559 TPASPVM
-567 PATSTTQSNPFL
+567 PVTSTTQSNPFL
-579 QNSTTPTQNTPAS
+579 QNSATPAQNTSAS
-592 PTTPNTQN
+592 PTAPNTQG

-613 ATANPVS
+613 ATVNPVS
-620 APITPANP
+620 TPITPANP
-628 APTPATPTNLTM
+628 TPTPAAPINPAM
-640 PTPPITPTNPNILNK
+640 PNPPITPTNPNILNK

>member
-16 GANSA
+16 GINSA
-21 GSAVA
+21 GGVVA

-36 LVLNTIDSGVVIVL
+36 LVLNTIDSGVIIVL

-132 TAHSPKNERI
+132 TAHSPKNERV

-229 HLLPI
+229 HLTPI

-251 SEKNIHF
+251 SEKDIHF
-258 TFGSSSSANIN
+258 TFGSSSSANMN

-407 TQAMTPQNSATST
+407 TQAMTPQNSIASIPNNST
-420 PAVSA
+420 P
-425 SNENQ
+425 NENQ
-430 IPANE
+430 T
-435 NQNPAPMQYST
+435 PAPMQFST

-484 ETTIPTQEPA
+484 VSNTPIQTEAPMQVPTASATQIQVPAPA
-494 TTPTMMNAPIQ
+494 TT
-505 TPAPAQTPTVS
+505 
-516 TAPVQA
+516 
-522 PAPAPTEPVMPAPT
+522 
-536 EPTASSA
+536 EPTISSA
-543 PAAPTE
+543 PAAMM
-549 TATSSTPVAP
+549 AP
-559 MTPATPVM
+559 AAPVM

-579 QNSTTPTQNTPAS
+579 QNNATPAQNPPAS
-592 PTTPNTQN
+592 PTTPNIQS

-607 PAPTPA
+607 PAPSSATPV
-613 ATANPVS
+613 NPVS
-620 APITPANP
+620 TPITPANP
-628 APTPATPTNLTM
+628 APTPAAPANPTM

>member
-1 MSIFDFIKKGPSAQT
+1 MSIFDFIKKGPVAQVS
-16 GANSA
+16 ANSA
-21 GSAVA
+21 GGAVA

-36 LVLNTIDSGVVIVL
+36 LVLNTIDSGVIIVL
-50 PTGVIEYINPAAVSL
+50 STGVIEYINPAAVSL

-157 QTEFISTA
+157 QAEFISTA

-200 EAHKSSQHL
+200 EAKKSSQHL

-229 HLLPI
+229 HLTPI

-258 TFGSSSSANIN
+258 TFGSSSSANMN

-407 TQAMTPQNSATST
+407 TQAMTPQNS
-420 PAVSA
+420 VA
-425 SNENQ
+425 SVPNDSSPNK
-430 IPANE
+430 
-435 NQNPAPMQYST
+435 NQNPASMQFPT
-446 ETTTPGQVAA
+446 ETTTPTPV
-456 PAVAPAAAPVS
+456 AAPVS
-467 TTTNTPIQTEAP
+467 ATMNTPMQTEAP

-484 ETTIPTQEPA
+484 A
-494 TTPTMMNAPIQ
+494 STTPTQAPAPAPIEPTALS
-505 TPAPAQTPTVS
+505 TPAVPATPVAPVMPSAPAQTPTASSVP
-516 TAPVQA
+516 TQA
-522 PAPAPTEPVMPAPT
+522 PAPAPSATNAPT
-536 EPTASSA
+536 APATQANPVVQANPFIQNPVSPAQTVTASAQNPVTPTQGVTS
-543 PAAPTE
+543 PAHDMASP
-549 TATSSTPVAP
+549 AQN
-559 MTPATPVM
+559 TPATP
-567 PATSTTQSNPFL
+567 
-579 QNSTTPTQNTPAS
+579 
-592 PTTPNTQN
+592 
-600 IPTAPIN
+600 IN
-607 PAPTPA
+607 PS
-613 ATANPVS
+613 PVS
-620 APITPANP
+620 APTINSA
-628 APTPATPTNLTM
+628 M

>member
-1 MSIFDFIKKGPSAQT
+1 MSIFDFIKKGPGAQT
-16 GANSA
+16 GVNSS
-21 GSAVA
+21 GGAVA

-36 LVLNTIDSGVVIVL
+36 LVLNTTDSGVIIVL

-229 HLLPI
+229 HLTPI

-258 TFGSSSSANIN
+258 TFGSSSSANMN

-407 TQAMTPQNSATST
+407 TQAMTPQNS
-420 PAVSA
+420 VA
-425 SNENQ
+425 SVPNDSSPNKNQ
-430 IPANE
+430 TPANE
-435 NQNPAPMQYST
+435 NQNPASMQFPT
-446 ETTTPGQVAA
+446 ETTTPTPV
-456 PAVAPAAAPVS
+456 AAPVS
-467 TTTNTPIQTEAP
+467 ATMNTPMQTEAP

-484 ETTIPTQEPA
+484 A
-494 TTPTMMNAPIQ
+494 STTPTQA
-505 TPAPAQTPTVS
+505 PAPAQTPTVS
-516 TAPVQA
+516 ATPTQM
-522 PAPAPTEPVMPAPT
+522 PAPTPTESAISAPTEPA
-536 EPTASSA
+536 ASSA
-543 PAAPTE
+543 PAAPMIP
-549 TATSSTPVAP
+549 AAPVVSA
-559 MTPATPVM
+559 M
-567 PATSTTQSNPFL
+567 PTTQTNPFL
-579 QNSTTPTQNTPAS
+579 QHSATPAQNTPAS
-592 PTTPNTQN
+592 S
-600 IPTAPIN
+600 TAPNAQSVATTLAN
-607 PAPTPA
+607 PAPTQA
-613 ATANPVS
+613 ATINPVS
-620 APITPANP
+620 TPITPANP
-628 APTPATPTNLTM
+628 NPTSATPINSAM

>member
-1 MSIFDFIKKGPSAQT
+1 MSIFDFIKKGPGAQA

-21 GSAVA
+21 GGAVA

-36 LVLNTIDSGVVIVL
+36 LVLNTIDSGVIIVL

-82 LKLENGQGVA
+82 LKLENGQGVS

-106 GQNYTTREYFL
+106 GQNYATREYFL

-258 TFGSSSSANIN
+258 TFGSSSSANMN

-407 TQAMTPQNSATST
+407 TQAMTPQNSTASTST
-420 PAVSA
+420 VSTP
-425 SNENQ
+425 NENQ
-430 IPANE
+430 TPT
-435 NQNPAPMQYST
+435 PMQFPT
-446 ETTTPGQVAA
+446 ETTAPTPVAT
-456 PAVAPAAAPVS
+456 PVS

-479 MQAPT
+479 IQAPASVQT
-484 ETTIPTQEPA
+484 PTVS
-494 TTPTMMNAPIQ
+494 TTPIQ
-505 TPAPAQTPTVS
+505 APAQTPTAS
-516 TAPVQA
+516 TTSIQA
-522 PAPAPTEPVMPAPT
+522 PAPATAEPAASATPTVQT
-536 EPTASSA
+536 E
-543 PAAPTE
+543 PAAPSAPT
-549 TATSSTPVAP
+549 AP

-567 PATSTTQSNPFL
+567 PAMQSNPFL
-579 QNSTTPTQNTPAS
+579 QNSATPAQNTPAS

-628 APTPATPTNLTM
+628 ALTPAAPTNLTM

>member
-1 MSIFDFIKKGPSAQT
+1 MSIFDFIKKGPGAQT
-16 GANSA
+16 GANST
-21 GSAVA
+21 GGAVA

-36 LVLNTIDSGVVIVL
+36 LVLNTIDSGVIIVL

-229 HLLPI
+229 HLTPI

-258 TFGSSSSANIN
+258 TFGSSSSANMN

-275 QEVFAAVDVDF
+275 QEVFAAIDVDF

-407 TQAMTPQNSATST
+407 TQAMTPQNSAASTSAVST
-420 PAVSA
+420 P
-425 SNENQ
+425 NENQ
-430 IPANE
+430 T
-435 NQNPAPMQYST
+435 PAPMQFPT
-446 ETTTPGQVAA
+446 ETTTPV
-456 PAVAPAAAPVS
+456 PAAAPVS
-467 TTTNTPIQTEAP
+467 TTMNTPIQTETP
-479 MQAPT
+479 MQAQT
-484 ETTIPTQEPA
+484 VSTIPTQEPA
-494 TTPTMMNAPIQ
+494 TTPTMTNAPIQ

-516 TAPVQA
+516 TALVQT
-522 PAPAPTEPVMPAPT
+522 PAPAQTPTVSTAPVQTPAPAPT

-543 PAAPTE
+543 P
-549 TATSSTPVAP
+549 VAP
-559 MTPATPVM
+559 MTPASPVM
-567 PATSTTQSNPFL
+567 STIQSNPFL
-579 QNSTTPTQNTPAS
+579 QNSATPAQNTPAS

-628 APTPATPTNLTM
+628 APTPAAPTNLTM

>member
-1 MSIFDFIKKGPSAQT
+1 MSIFDFIKKGPGAQT
-16 GANSA
+16 GANST
-21 GSAVA
+21 GGAVA

-36 LVLNTIDSGVVIVL
+36 LVLNTIDSGVIIVL
-50 PTGVIEYINPAAVSL
+50 STGVIEYINPAAVSL

-117 VNLQGQKKPVAFKII
+117 VNLQGQKKPVAFKVI

-258 TFGSSSSANIN
+258 TFGSSSSANMN

-407 TQAMTPQNSATST
+407 TQAMTPQNSTASTSAVST
-420 PAVSA
+420 P
-425 SNENQ
+425 NENQ
-430 IPANE
+430 TPT
-435 NQNPAPMQYST
+435 PMQFPT
-446 ETTTPGQVAA
+446 ETTAPTPVAT
-456 PAVAPAAAPVS
+456 PVS
-467 TTTNTPIQTEAP
+467 TTTNTPIQTEAS
-479 MQAPT
+479 MQTPT
-484 ETTIPTQEPA
+484 ASTIPTQAPA
-494 TTPTMMNAPIQ
+494 QTPTMTNAPIQ
-505 TPAPAQTPTVS
+505 TPAPAQTPTAS

-522 PAPAPTEPVMPAPT
+522 PAPAPTESVIPAPT
-536 EPTASSA
+536 EPSVLSA
-543 PAAPTE
+543 
-549 TATSSTPVAP
+549 PVAP
-559 MTPATPVM
+559 TAPGAPVMSANPVISNVSTTPSTPATPT
-567 PATSTTQSNPFL
+567 TS
-579 QNSTTPTQNTPAS
+579 
-592 PTTPNTQN
+592 
-600 IPTAPIN
+600 
-607 PAPTPA
+607 
-613 ATANPVS
+613 
-620 APITPANP
+620 
-628 APTPATPTNLTM
+628 PTPATPTAPVMQTNPFLQNTTPTTQNTPATPINPTM

>member
-1 MSIFDFIKKGPSAQT
+1 MSIFDFIKKGPGAQA

-21 GSAVA
+21 GGAVT
-26 GAESAEILAN
+26 GTESAEILAN
-36 LVLNTIDSGVVIVL
+36 LVLNTIDSGVIIVL

-65 LGGQMAQ
+65 LGGQVAQ

-229 HLLPI
+229 HLTPI

-258 TFGSSSSANIN
+258 TFGSSSSANMN

-407 TQAMTPQNSATST
+407 TQAMTPQNSVASVPNNST
-420 PAVSA
+420 P
-425 SNENQ
+425 NENQ
-430 IPANE
+430 A
-435 NQNPAPMQYST
+435 PAPMQFPT
-446 ETTTPGQVAA
+446 NTTTPSQV
-456 PAVAPAAAPVS
+456 AAPVS
-467 TTTNTPIQTEAP
+467 TTMNMPVQAEAP

-484 ETTIPTQEPA
+484 VS
-494 TTPTMMNAPIQ
+494 TTPIQ
-505 TPAPAQTPTVS
+505 ASAPAPAQTPTVS
-516 TAPVQA
+516 ATPTQM
-522 PAPAPTEPVMPAPT
+522 PAPTPTESVISAPT
-536 EPTASSA
+536 EPTALSTPMVPATPVAPVMPSA
-543 PAAPTE
+543 PAAQTN
-549 TATSSTPVAP
+549 PV
-559 MTPATPVM
+559 
-567 PATSTTQSNPFL
+567 L
-579 QNSTTPTQNTPAS
+579 QNSATSAQNTPIIPTAPNVQAMPTTPANSAPTQATPANPVLTPAS
-592 PTTPNTQN
+592 P
-600 IPTAPIN
+600 IN
-607 PAPTPA
+607 R
-613 ATANPVS
+613 
-620 APITPANP
+620 
-628 APTPATPTNLTM
+628 TM

>member
-1 MSIFDFIKKGPSAQT
+1 MSIFDFIKKGPAAQT
-16 GANSA
+16 GTNSA
-21 GSAVA
+21 GGVVA

-36 LVLNTIDSGVVIVL
+36 LVLNTIDSGVIIVL

-229 HLLPI
+229 HLTPI

-258 TFGSSSSANIN
+258 TFGSSSSANMN

-275 QEVFAAVDVDF
+275 QEVFAAIDVDF

-407 TQAMTPQNSATST
+407 TQAMTPQNSVASA

-425 SNENQ
+425 SNKNQ
-430 IPANE
+430 T
-435 NQNPAPMQYST
+435 PAPMQFPT
-446 ETTTPGQVAA
+446 ETTTPGQV
-456 PAVAPAAAPVS
+456 VAPVS
-467 TTTNTPIQTEAP
+467 TTTNTPVQTEAP
-479 MQAPT
+479 MQ
-484 ETTIPTQEPA
+484 
-494 TTPTMMNAPIQ
+494 TPTVSNTPIQ
-505 TPAPAQTPTVS
+505 TETPMQVPTTSATLIQAPAPAQTPTVS
-516 TAPVQA
+516 TTPIQV
-522 PAPAPTEPVMPAPT
+522 PAPTLT

-543 PAAPTE
+543 PAAPI
-549 TATSSTPVAP
+549 TPASPV
-559 MTPATPVM
+559 TPATPVISNASTT
-567 PATSTTQSNPFL
+567 PATPVTPTTSPTPATPAAPVMQTNPFL
-579 QNSTTPTQNTPAS
+579 QNTTPTSQT
-592 PTTPNTQN
+592 
-600 IPTAPIN
+600 
-607 PAPTPA
+607 
-613 ATANPVS
+613 
-620 APITPANP
+620 
-628 APTPATPTNLTM
+628 TPATPINTNM

>member
-1 MSIFDFIKKGPSAQT
+1 MSIFDFIKKGPGAQA

-21 GSAVA
+21 GGAVT
-26 GAESAEILAN
+26 GTESAEILAN
-36 LVLNTIDSGVVIVL
+36 LVLNTIDSGVIIVL

-65 LGGQMAQ
+65 LGGQVAQ

-200 EAHKSSQHL
+200 EAKKSSQHL

-215 LLDVTKLDDKRIKA
+215 LLDVTKLDDKRVKA
-229 HLLPI
+229 HLTPI

-258 TFGSSSSANIN
+258 TFGSSSSANMN

-407 TQAMTPQNSATST
+407 TQAMTPQNSVA
-420 PAVSA
+420 SA
-425 SNENQ
+425 PNDSSPNKNQ
-430 IPANE
+430 TPANE
-435 NQNPAPMQYST
+435 NQNPASMQFPT
-446 ETTTPGQVAA
+446 ETTTPTPV
-456 PAVAPAAAPVS
+456 AAPVS
-467 TTTNTPIQTEAP
+467 TTMNTPVQTEAP

-484 ETTIPTQEPA
+484 VSTTPIQASAPAPIEPTALSTPAVPA
-494 TTPTMMNAPIQ
+494 TPVAPVM
-505 TPAPAQTPTVS
+505 PSAPAQTPTAS
-516 TAPVQA
+516 SAPTQT
-522 PAPAPTEPVMPAPT
+522 PAPAPSATNAPT
-536 EPTASSA
+536 APATQANPVVQANPFIQNPVSPAQTVTASA
-543 PAAPTE
+543 QN
-549 TATSSTPVAP
+549 PVAP
-559 MTPATPVM
+559 TQGATSPAHDMASPAQNTPATP
-567 PATSTTQSNPFL
+567 
-579 QNSTTPTQNTPAS
+579 
-592 PTTPNTQN
+592 
-600 IPTAPIN
+600 IN
-607 PAPTPA
+607 PS
-613 ATANPVS
+613 PVS
-620 APITPANP
+620 APTINSA
-628 APTPATPTNLTM
+628 M

>member
-16 GANSA
+16 GTNST
-21 GSAVA
+21 GGAVA

-36 LVLNTIDSGVVIVL
+36 LVLNTIDSGVIIVL

-65 LGGQMAQ
+65 LGGQVAQ

-200 EAHKSSQHL
+200 EAKKSSQHL

-229 HLLPI
+229 HLTPI

-251 SEKNIHF
+251 SEKDIHF
-258 TFGSSSSANIN
+258 TFGSSSSANMN

-407 TQAMTPQNSATST
+407 TQAMTPQNSVAST
-420 PAVSA
+420 PNISTPSVSEP
-425 SNENQ
+425 SENQ
-430 IPANE
+430 A
-435 NQNPAPMQYST
+435 PAPMQFPT
-446 ETTTPGQVAA
+446 ETTTPTPV
-456 PAVAPAAAPVS
+456 AAPVS
-467 TTTNTPIQTEAP
+467 ATMNTPMQTEAP
-479 MQAPT
+479 MQA
-484 ETTIPTQEPA
+484 
-494 TTPTMMNAPIQ
+494 
-505 TPAPAQTPTVS
+505 PTVS

-522 PAPAPTEPVMPAPT
+522 PAPAQTPTTSTTPTQAPAPTPTESAISAPT
-536 EPTASSA
+536 EPAASSA
-543 PAAPTE
+543 PAAPM
-549 TATSSTPVAP
+549 AP
-559 MTPATPVM
+559 AAPIM
-567 PATSTTQSNPFL
+567 QSNSFL
-579 QNSTTPTQNTPAS
+579 QNSATPAQNTPAS
-592 PTTPNTQN
+592 ATTPNAQSV
-600 IPTAPIN
+600 
-607 PAPTPA
+607 
-613 ATANPVS
+613 ATTLANPVPTQAATINPVS
-620 APITPANP
+620 TAITPANP
-628 APTPATPTNLTM
+628 NPTSATPINPAM
-640 PTPPITPTNPNILNK
+640 PNPPIMPTNPNILNK

>member
-1 MSIFDFIKKGPSAQT
+1 MSIFDFIKKGPGAQA
-16 GANSA
+16 GVNSA
-21 GSAVA
+21 GGAVA
-26 GAESAEILAN
+26 GTEGAEILAN
-36 LVLNTIDSGVVIVL
+36 LVLNTTDSGVIIVL

-92 IPAQNNLVFYAVNN
+92 IPAQNNLVFYAINN
-106 GQNYTTREYFL
+106 GQNYTTRGYFL
-117 VNLQGQKKPVAFKII
+117 VNLQGQKKPVAFKVI

-157 QTEFISTA
+157 QAEFISTA

-200 EAHKSSQHL
+200 EAKKSSQHL

-229 HLLPI
+229 HLTPI

-251 SEKNIHF
+251 SEKDIHF
-258 TFGSSSSANIN
+258 TFGSSSSANMN

-392 LTYEEYLRRKQIEAN
+392 LTYEEYLRRKQIETN
-407 TQAMTPQNSATST
+407 TQAMTPQNSAAAPNVST
-420 PAVSA
+420 PSVSEP
-425 SNENQ
+425 SENQ
-430 IPANE
+430 TPT
-435 NQNPAPMQYST
+435 PMQFST
-446 ETTTPGQVAA
+446 EATTSI
-456 PAVAPAAAPVS
+456 PAAAPVS
-467 TTTNTPIQTEAP
+467 TTMNMPVQAEAP

-484 ETTIPTQEPA
+484 VSATPTQAPA
-494 TTPTMMNAPIQ
+494 PTQTPTVSATPTQMPAPTPTTANEPVQTQTPIQ
-505 TPAPAQTPTVS
+505 TPANTPT
-516 TAPVQA
+516 T
-522 PAPAPTEPVMPAPT
+522 PTT
-536 EPTASSA
+536 RT
-543 PAAPTE
+543 
-549 TATSSTPVAP
+549 
-559 MTPATPVM
+559 
-567 PATSTTQSNPFL
+567 NPFL
-579 QNSTTPTQNTPAS
+579 QNSATPAQNTPAS
-592 PTTPNTQN
+592 S
-600 IPTAPIN
+600 TAPNAQSVATTLAN
-607 PAPTPA
+607 PAPTQA
-613 ATANPVS
+613 ATVNPVS
-620 APITPANP
+620 NPITPANP
-628 APTPATPTNLTM
+628 NPTSATPINPAM
-640 PTPPITPTNPNILNK
+640 PNPPIMPTNPNILNK

>member
-1 MSIFDFIKKGPSAQT
+1 MSIFDFIKKGPGAQA
-16 GANSA
+16 GVNSA
-21 GSAVA
+21 GGAVA

-36 LVLNTIDSGVVIVL
+36 LVLNTTDSGVIIVL

-106 GQNYTTREYFL
+106 GQNYTTRGYFL
-117 VNLQGQKKPVAFKII
+117 VNLQGQKKPVAFKVI
-132 TAHSPKNERI
+132 TAHTPKNERI

-148 TSELEAESE
+148 TSELEAENE
-157 QTEFISTA
+157 QAEFISTA

-200 EAHKSSQHL
+200 EAKKSSQHL

-229 HLLPI
+229 HLTPI

-258 TFGSSSSANIN
+258 TFGSSSSANMN

-407 TQAMTPQNSATST
+407 TQAMTPQNTATS
-420 PAVSA
+420 ASDASA
-425 SNENQ
+425 PSEGQ
-430 IPANE
+430 TA
-435 NQNPAPMQYST
+435 APMQFPT
-446 ETTTPGQVAA
+446 ETTTPTQTS
-456 PAVAPAAAPVS
+456 APVS
-467 TTTNTPIQTEAP
+467 TTINTPIQTEAP

-484 ETTIPTQEPA
+484 VSAMPTQAPA
-494 TTPTMMNAPIQ
+494 TAPTEMVAPAKAP
-505 TPAPAQTPTVS
+505 TPAQTPTAS
-516 TAPVQA
+516 ATPVQA
-522 PAPAPTEPVMPAPT
+522 PASAPTD
-536 EPTASSA
+536 PTASSA
-543 PAAPTE
+543 PAAPMIP
-549 TATSSTPVAP
+549 AAPVVSA
-559 MTPATPVM
+559 M
-567 PATSTTQSNPFL
+567 PTTQTNPFL
-579 QNSTTPTQNTPAS
+579 QNSATPAQNTPAS
-592 PTTPNTQN
+592 PTAPNTQSIATTLAN
-600 IPTAPIN
+600 
-607 PAPTPA
+607 PTPTQ
-613 ATANPVS
+613 ATTINPVS
-620 APITPANP
+620 TPITPANP
-628 APTPATPTNLTM
+628 APAPAAPINSTM